1 MKLLPEMKRSLY
13 ILPPKDRKKLLIV
26 SGLQSAL
33 GILDLVGVVLLGAL
47 GSLAIRGVQ
56 SKGPG
61 DRVSRFLDLVGIDQV
76 SFQGQVAILGIVAA
90 LFLAIKTLL
99 SVSISRKIL
108 QFLGRKS
115 AEISDQMISKSLS
128 RNLIA
133 QQNLTPQMMQYAI
146 GTGVSSLVI
155 GFIGTSTLILSDAV
169 LLLIMALGIFYID
182 PVTAALAISLF
193 GAIGTVLYFSM
204 HRRARKIGLELAKFN
219 LESSEKLNEVLL
231 AYREIY
237 VRNSRFF
244 YASKISKLRHQY
256 SSFNAEQ
263 ALLPNISKY
272 IVELSITI
280 GVLLISAVLFLT
292 RDASQA
298 ASGLLAFMAAGS
310 RIAPAILRLQQ
321 SLIQLQ
327 VNAGSANPTIELI
340 RELET
345 VSNLEEPI
353 GKLIGNY
360 PGFESK
366 VIIKEMN
373 FCYEDQSKFAIKEFN
388 LEIHEGEF
396 VAFVGPSGSGK
407 STLVDLILG
416 LNEPTS
422 GSIEISNLSPDI
434 ALQTWPGVIGYV
446 PQDVGIINGTIR
458 ENLGIGFDPGQ
469 ISDDDF
475 LYAIDQSGLRGF
487 IDESSLGLNILVGE
501 RGTKLSGGQKQ
512 RLGIARALVT
522 KPRLLIFDEAT
533 SSLDGQSES
542 AISNAIRDLKGS
554 VTLIM
559 IAHRLSTV
567 RFADKVV
574 YIENG
579 TCIKVGKFEE
589 VISEVPNFGEQ
600 AKLMGL

>member
-1 MKLLPEMKRSLY
+1 
-13 ILPPKDRKKLLIV
+13 
-26 SGLQSAL
+26 
-33 GILDLVGVVLLGAL
+33 
-47 GSLAIRGVQ
+47 
-56 SKGPG
+56 
-61 DRVSRFLDLVGIDQV
+61 
-76 SFQGQVAILGIVAA
+76 
-90 LFLAIKTLL
+90 
-99 SVSISRKIL
+99 
-108 QFLGRKS
+108 
-115 AEISDQMISKSLS
+115 
-128 RNLIA
+128 
-133 QQNLTPQMMQYAI
+133 
-146 GTGVSSLVI
+146 
-155 GFIGTSTLILSDAV
+155 
-169 LLLIMALGIFYID
+169 
-182 PVTAALAISLF
+182 
-193 GAIGTVLYFSM
+193 
-204 HRRARKIGLELAKFN
+204 
-219 LESSEKLNEVLL
+219 
-231 AYREIY
+231 
-237 VRNSRFF
+237 
-244 YASKISKLRHQY
+244 
-256 SSFNAEQ
+256 
-263 ALLPNISKY
+263 
-272 IVELSITI
+272 
-280 GVLLISAVLFLT
+280 
-292 RDASQA
+292 
-298 ASGLLAFMAAGS
+298 
-310 RIAPAILRLQQ
+310 
-321 SLIQLQ
+321 
-327 VNAGSANPTIELI
+327 LI